1 MGKIYCSECGTQL
14 DDSVKFCSNCG
25 TPLSDEY
32 TPLNRNKGI
41 NIDSF
46 TTNDIMSNIEILPIA
61 VGCILTFVFFILG
74 SSGLLG
80 GSMYI
85 SMMFPEGVAYSLLF
99 GSFFAGLLYKK
110 SILFA
115 LIHGLLIA
123 IIMEFFFIFTTYIA
137 VGHDEFYFLC
147 IIAGLLG
154 AFIGNF
160 IITKIKKD

>member
-32 TPLNRNKGI
+32 APLNRNNGI

-46 TTNDIMSNIEILPIA
+46 TSNDIMSNIEILPIA

-74 SSGLLG
+74 SSRLLG
-80 GSMYI
+80 ESMFI
-85 SMMFPEGVAYSLLF
+85 SMMFPTGVAYSLLF

-110 SILFA
+110 SLLFA
-115 LIHGLLIA
+115 LIHGFLIA

-154 AFIGNF
+154 VFIGNF